1 MAKSF
6 DSTTQALLEAG
17 NVQFRYLAK
26 LELSST
32 WYLGNHTPGEY
43 ISWDSQNWLGIGQL
57 AQIGDF
63 RTASGLA
70 ADQLTLTVDGSLL
83 TETLEDYDGET
94 SALRDALRE
103 DMVNRR
109 FELWELYENPDTGVA
124 TRAVK
129 QFAGP
134 IENKSLD
141 LKTGKVTIKV
151 RSNRQALGWATGR
164 TRSDADQQRVKSGDR
179 SLRHASKVAA
189 RNGKLPVGYSPSSSG
204 TRTGGGGGGRGGG
217 RPGGPNLQLY

>member
-1 MAKSF
+1 MARSF
-6 DSTTQALLEAG
+6 DSTTQALLESG

-32 WYLGNHTPGEY
+32 WRLGNHTPGEY
-43 ISWDSQNWLGIGQL
+43 IAWDEQNWLGVGQL
-57 AQIGDF
+57 AQIGDL

-70 ADQLTLTVDGSLL
+70 ADQLTITVDASLL
-83 TETLEDYDGET
+83 TEALEDYDGET

-109 FELWELYENPDTGVA
+109 FELWELYENPATGVA
-124 TRAVK
+124 TRAIK

-134 IENKSLD
+134 IESKVLD
-141 LKTGKVTIKV
+141 LKSGKVTIKV

-164 TRSDADQQRVKSGDR
+164 SRSDADQQRVKAGDR

-189 RNGKLPVGYSPSSSG
+189 RNGKLPVGYNPSQSG
-204 TRTGGGGGGRGGG
+204 TRNTGGGGSR
-217 RPGGPNLQLY
+217 RPGGGGNLQAY